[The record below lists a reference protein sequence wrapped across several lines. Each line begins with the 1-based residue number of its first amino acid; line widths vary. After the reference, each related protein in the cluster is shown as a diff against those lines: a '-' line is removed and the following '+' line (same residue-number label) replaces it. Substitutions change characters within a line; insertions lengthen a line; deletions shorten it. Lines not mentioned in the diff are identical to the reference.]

1 MSSEHD
7 DPHIEGDLELM
18 LYADGELDEARAAE
32 VAARVAKSPEL
43 QNKLAALRLGGAMVA
58 KLADAGAGPAG
69 SIADDV
75 MRAIALEAGGAKVI
89 SLDEQRV
96 ARSKA
101 GVDKAPIGAA
111 PATSPAND
119 NSRSPLVIL
128 TAIAVAV
135 AAAFFLWGRSSP
147 PDPVAGSSTTG
158 GPAMTTTAPAPK
170 APSPEPTMVADREP
184 EPGVEVTSVDF
195 GSRVGSVFYV
205 EGQEKGATTTVV
217 WLSDDALGGD

>member
-7 DPHIEGDLELM
+7 DLHIEGDLELM

-32 VAARVAKSPEL
+32 VEARVAKSPAL
-43 QNKLAALRLGGAMVA
+43 QNKLAALRLGGAMIA
-58 KLADAGAGPAG
+58 KLADAGADPAD

-75 MRAIALEAGGAKVI
+75 MRAIAREAGGAKVI
-89 SLDEQRV
+89 SLDEQRS
-96 ARSKA
+96 ARAKVDVPKA
-101 GVDKAPIGAA
+101 AIGAA
-111 PATSPAND
+111 AND

-135 AAAFFLWGRSSP
+135 AAGFFLWGRSSP
-147 PDPVAGSSTTG
+147 PDPVAGSSATG
-158 GPAMTTTAPAPK
+158 SAAMTTTAPPPK
-170 APSPEPTMVADREP
+170 APSPEPTMVADRVADREP
-184 EPGVEVTSVDF
+184 EPGVEITSVDF

-205 EGQEKGATTTVV
+205 EGHEKGATTTVV